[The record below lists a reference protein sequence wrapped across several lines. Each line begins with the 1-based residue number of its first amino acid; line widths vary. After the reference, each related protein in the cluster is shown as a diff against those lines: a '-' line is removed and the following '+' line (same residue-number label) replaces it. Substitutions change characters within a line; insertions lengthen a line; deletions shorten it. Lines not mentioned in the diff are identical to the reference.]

1 MAMFKGFKPQ
11 GMQKIASRMGYAGR
25 MEEFD
30 SYLQQNPDKQRE
42 MLVFQEK
49 AQEMARG
56 GSVVRM
62 AEGGTPLYGTV
73 GTSSA
78 SMVTAPGFDPKFEGR
93 NAQDYG
99 QQNQI
104 PTFDYLYSQRPGG
117 LIGDD
122 FEFYRP
128 KPGETLYRTGDLA
141 RAENPDTYP
150 QFGGI
155 YSAVE
160 PVQGGQYAMTN
171 TGERV
176 TVPLGFFGTAPGG
189 NRFQTAI
196 EQRTAPYTPESPPP
210 PQLVDPRDAVS
221 PQTPL
226 PQETQPTP
234 IQTQPAP
241 SQQAYVPTLGESA
254 GQIPA
259 YGTAG
264 APKSIGEVGTNLAQT
279 GAIPVGAV
287 TQPELTA
294 TNQQQIIDTTTGQ
307 LTSTPVAPTYGAETA
322 GAIAPTS
329 VTSTAM
335 DAVQAAPAV
344 QTAIQTN
351 QAAQANVADPRAQV
365 LAAQQTASSVSN
377 LQSAQGTATLIN
389 NPVQRQIQ
397 SGELISGGAANAQ
410 TASNFTEQ
418 IQSATATPSEKA
430 TVQGQLAT
438 LTANFDATN
447 PPAWAAGAIRGV
459 QAMMQQRGLG
469 ASSMAGQALIQ
480 GVFESALPIAQAD
493 AQVTAQFEAQNLSN
507 RQQRAMLAAQQRA
520 TFIGQEFDQAFQTRV
535 ANASKIGDIANMNFT
550 SDQQVMLENS
560 RATNTMNL
568 NNLGNRQAMVIAEA
582 SALANMDLSNLSN
595 SQQASVQNASNF
607 LQLDMA
613 NLTNEQQTALFNAQA
628 INQSILTDQA
638 AQNAAN
644 QFNAT
649 SQNQVDQFMS
659 TLANQVAQFNST
671 QTNAQNQFNAG
682 ELNTLSRF
690 NAEVSNQRDQFNA
703 QNQLAIAQNNAV
715 WRREIATAD
724 TATINRA
731 NELNAKAVLD
741 VSNTQYDNLWN
752 FYADTMEWAWRSA
765 EGEQDR
771 NTELAKANIDAD
783 ARAAVAAENAGAKG
797 ASAIGSLV
805 GTLGSA
811 YISSKFGVGCWV
823 AREVYGKYNPQWF
836 MFRLWMKKRAP
847 SWLYNLYGKYG
858 ESFASFI
865 SNKPLIK
872 KGIKYFMNR
881 VKL

>member
-11 GMQKIASRMGYAGR
+11 GMQKIATRMGYAGS
-25 MEEFD
+25 MEKFD
-30 SYLQQNPDKQRE
+30 DYLKQNPDKERE
-42 MLVFQEK
+42 MIVYRSK
-49 AQEMARG
+49 AQEMANG
-56 GSVVRM
+56 GLIGSGLTKGEIGTPERLAGMLGTQVGTL
-62 AEGGTPLYGTV
+62 GGTPSYVSPIMPPTDPNNPLGPVGAAVMRYGYNPTTNQYSISGGGGQQFPEGFESSMDYGELYKKYPQIKGVFEGGRPQPKTLQNMMV
-73 GTSSA
+73 GQPGPPM
-78 SMVTAPGFDPKFEGR
+78 MVSPGFDPRYEGR
-93 NAQDYG
+93 DQQSFG
-99 QQNQI
+99 QRNQI
-104 PTFDYLYSQRPGG
+104 PVGTGGFGQEGFDIEKARQVTPDPRLLELERNFRGAATMDMSTRLRPDGSLYVGSSSAFGDIYGQGG
-117 LIGDD
+117 S
-122 FEFYRP
+122 YQQ
-128 KPGETLYRTGDLA
+128 
-141 RAENPDTYP
+141 TYP
-150 QFGGI
+150 SGL
-155 YSAVE
+155 A
-160 PVQGGQYAMTN
+160 
-171 TGERV
+171 
-176 TVPLGFFGTAPGG
+176 
-189 NRFQTAI
+189 
-196 EQRTAPYTPESPPP
+196 
-210 PQLVDPRDAVS
+210 DPRDNVTTTAPVQS
-221 PQTPL
+221 
-226 PQETQPTP
+226 QPTTP
-234 IQTQPAP
+234 P
-241 SQQAYVPTLGESA
+241 SQQAYVPTLGTGA

-259 YGTAG
+259 YGTSG
-264 APKSIGEVGTNLAQT
+264 DPKSIGEVGTNLAQT

-294 TNQQQIIDTTTGQ
+294 TNQQQIIDPTTGQ

-322 GAIAPTS
+322 GATAPTT

-377 LQSAQGTATLIN
+377 LQAAQGTATLIN

-397 SGELISGGAANAQ
+397 SGELISDGVANAQ

-535 ANASKIGDIANMNFT
+535 ANAAKIGDIANMNFT

-568 NNLGNRQAMVIAEA
+568 NNLSNKQAMVIAEA
-582 SALANMDLSNLSN
+582 SALSNMDLSNLSN
-595 SQQASVQNASNF
+595 AQQASVQNASNF

-613 NLTNEQQTALFNAQA
+613 NLSNEQQTALFNAQA

-649 SQNQVDQFMS
+649 SQNQVDQFMAN
-659 TLANQVAQFNST
+659 LANQVAQFNAT

-752 FYADTMEWAWRSA
+752 YYADTMEWAWKSA
-765 EGEQDR
+765 ESEQERIKDLVVA
-771 NTELAKANIDAD
+771 NLDKEAKEYQAQLNSASQG
-783 ARAAVAAENAGAKG
+783 GA
-797 ASAIGSLV
+797 AIGNLI
-805 GTLGSA
+805 GTLGGA
-811 YISSKFGVGCWV
+811 ALQFGF
-823 AREVYGKYNPQWF
+823 GKIF
-836 MFRLWMKKRAP
+836 
-847 SWLYNLYGKYG
+847 
-858 ESFASFI
+858 
-865 SNKPLIK
+865 
-872 KGIKYFMNR
+872 
-881 VKL
+881 

>member
-1 MAMFKGFKPQ
+1 M
-11 GMQKIASRMGYAGR
+11 IVYRS
-25 MEEFD
+25 
-30 SYLQQNPDKQRE
+30 
-42 MLVFQEK
+42 K

-56 GSVVRM
+56 GAVVRM
-62 AEGGTPLYGTV
+62 ANGGAPLFGTV
-73 GTSSA
+73 GTPQTGG
-78 SMVTAPGFDPKFEGR
+78 SMPIGVGTNPANFGMPYDGFDKFR
-93 NAQDYG
+93 NRDPRYSNTLPDYEEFK
-99 QQNQI
+99 QYQSQI
-104 PTFDYLYSQRPGG
+104 PNNMFRVAAAVVVPRRLADGTVINFGNPIEAEDYDNYLRS
-117 LIGDD
+117 IGKPPTTSVSEMTNLGSLPSDPRDDD
-122 FEFYRP
+122 FQP
-128 KPGETLYRTGDLA
+128 MPQQVDTPTGL
-141 RAENPDTYP
+141 
-150 QFGGI
+150 
-155 YSAVE
+155 
-160 PVQGGQYAMTN
+160 
-171 TGERV
+171 
-176 TVPLGFFGTAPGG
+176 
-189 NRFQTAI
+189 
-196 EQRTAPYTPESPPP
+196 
-210 PQLVDPRDAVS
+210 PRDAVS
-221 PQTPL
+221 PQIPL
-226 PQETQPTP
+226 PQETTSVPVQSQPTAP
-234 IQTQPAP
+234 P
-241 SQQAYVPTLGESA
+241 SQQAYVPTLGTGA

-259 YGTAG
+259 YGTSG
-264 APKSIGEVGTNLAQT
+264 DPKSIGNVATNLAQT

-294 TNQQQIIDTTTGQ
+294 TNQQQIIDPTTGQ

-322 GAIAPTS
+322 GAIAPTT

-377 LQSAQGTATLIN
+377 LQAAQGTATLIN

-397 SGELISGGAANAQ
+397 SGELISGGVANAQ
-410 TASNFTEQ
+410 TAANFTEQ

-535 ANASKIGDIANMNFT
+535 ANAAKIGDIANMNFT

-568 NNLGNRQAMVIAEA
+568 NNLSNKQAMVIAEA

-595 SQQASVQNASNF
+595 AQQASVQNASNF

-613 NLTNEQQTALFNAQA
+613 NLSNEQQTALFNAQA

-649 SQNQVDQFMS
+649 SQNQVDQFMAN
-659 TLANQVAQFNST
+659 LANQVAQFNAT

-690 NAEVSNQRDQFNA
+690 NAEVANQRDQFNA

-752 FYADTMEWAWRSA
+752 YYADTMEWAWKSA
-765 EGEQDR
+765 ESEQERIKDLVVA
-771 NTELAKANIDAD
+771 NLDKEAKEYQAQLNSASQG
-783 ARAAVAAENAGAKG
+783 GA
-797 ASAIGSLV
+797 AIGNLI
-805 GTLGSA
+805 GTLGGA
-811 YISSKFGVGCWV
+811 ALQFGFGNVF
-823 AREVYGKYNPQWF
+823 P
-836 MFRLWMKKRAP
+836 
-847 SWLYNLYGKYG
+847 
-858 ESFASFI
+858 
-865 SNKPLIK
+865 
-872 KGIKYFMNR
+872 
-881 VKL
+881 

>member
-1 MAMFKGFKPQ
+1 MFKGFKPQ
-11 GMQKIASRMGYAGR
+11 GMQKIATRMGYAGS
-25 MEEFD
+25 MEKFD
-30 SYLQQNPDKQRE
+30 DYLKQNPDKERE
-42 MLVFQEK
+42 MIVYRSK

-62 AEGGTPLYGTV
+62 ANGGAPLFGTAS
-73 GTSSA
+73 TSSA
-78 SMVTAPGFDPKFEGR
+78 NMNISSPGFDPRYEGTDSG
-93 NAQDYG
+93 AYG
-99 QQNQI
+99 QQNKI
-104 PTFDYLYSQRPGG
+104 PTFDYLYGQTPPPASFGG
-117 LIGDD
+117 NP
-122 FEFYRP
+122 EPFYRP
-128 KPGETLYRTGDLA
+128 KPGETLYRTDQA
-141 RAENPDTYP
+141 AMAENPNYP
-150 QFGGI
+150 GFMART
-155 YSAVE
+155 AVE
-160 PVQGGQYAMTN
+160 PRQGGQYAMTS
-171 TGERV
+171 TGDRV
-176 TVPLGFFGTAPGG
+176 TVPLGFFGATQGG
-189 NRFQTAI
+189 NRFNAPI
-196 EQRTAPYTPESPPP
+196 DQRTAPYTPESPPP
-210 PQLVDPRDAVS
+210 PLVDPRDAVS
-221 PQTPL
+221 PA
-226 PQETQPTP
+226 PQPAPIQSQPTAP
-234 IQTQPAP
+234 P

-294 TNQQQIIDTTTGQ
+294 TNQQQIIDPTTGQ

-322 GAIAPTS
+322 GAIAPTT

-377 LQSAQGTATLIN
+377 LQAAQGTATLIN

-397 SGELISGGAANAQ
+397 SGELISGGVANAQ

-459 QAMMQQRGLG
+459 QAIMQQRGLG

-535 ANASKIGDIANMNFT
+535 ANAAKIGDIANMNFT

-595 SQQASVQNASNF
+595 AQQASVQNASNF

-690 NAEVSNQRDQFNA
+690 NAEVANQRDQFNA

-724 TATINRA
+724 TAAINRA

-741 VSNTQYDNLWN
+741 VSNTQYANLWN

-765 EGEQDR
+765 EGEMDR

-783 ARAAVAAENAGAKG
+783 ARAAVASENAGSAG

-805 GTLGSA
+805 GKLGASA
-811 YISSKFGVGCWV
+811 ISAGLFG
-823 AREVYGKYNPQWF
+823 
-836 MFRLWMKKRAP
+836 
-847 SWLYNLYGKYG
+847 
-858 ESFASFI
+858 
-865 SNKPLIK
+865 
-872 KGIKYFMNR
+872 
-881 VKL
+881 

>member
-11 GMQKIASRMGYAGR
+11 GLQKIATRMGYAGS
-25 MEEFD
+25 MENFD
-30 SYLQQNPDKQRE
+30 DYLKQNPDKERE
-42 MLVFQEK
+42 MIVYRSK

-56 GSVVRM
+56 GAVVRM
-62 AEGGTPLYGTV
+62 ANGGAPLFGTV
-73 GTSSA
+73 GTPERLA
-78 SMVTAPGFDPKFEGR
+78 GMLGTQIGTVGGSMPIGVGTNPANFGMPYDGFDKFR
-93 NAQDYG
+93 NRDPRYSNTLPDYEEFK
-99 QQNQI
+99 QYQSQI
-104 PTFDYLYSQRPGG
+104 PNNMFRVAAAVVVPRRLADGTVINFGNPIEAEDYDNYLRS
-117 LIGDD
+117 IG
-122 FEFYRP
+122 
-128 KPGETLYRTGDLA
+128 KPPTTSVSE
-141 RAENPDTYP
+141 
-150 QFGGI
+150 
-155 YSAVE
+155 
-160 PVQGGQYAMTN
+160 MTN
-171 TGERV
+171 
-176 TVPLGFFGTAPGG
+176 LGSLP
-189 NRFQTAI
+189 
-196 EQRTAPYTPESPPP
+196 S
-210 PQLVDPRDAVS
+210 DPRDDDFQPMPQQVDTPTGLPLKPGMEQQVPGFPSTAVPNTNVGNTRMSTS
-221 PQTPL
+221 PLNDPR
-226 PQETQPTP
+226 
-234 IQTQPAP
+234 ANM
-241 SQQAYVPTLGESA
+241 QQAYVPTLGTGA

-259 YGTAG
+259 YGTSG
-264 APKSIGEVGTNLAQT
+264 DPKSIGNVATNLAQT

-294 TNQQQIIDTTTGQ
+294 TNQQQIIDPTTGQ

-322 GAIAPTS
+322 GAIAPTT

-377 LQSAQGTATLIN
+377 LQAAQGTATLIN

-397 SGELISGGAANAQ
+397 SGELISGGVANAQ
-410 TASNFTEQ
+410 TAANFTEQ

-535 ANASKIGDIANMNFT
+535 ANAAKIGDIANMNFT

-568 NNLGNRQAMVIAEA
+568 NNLSNKQAMVIAEA

-595 SQQASVQNASNF
+595 AQQASVQNASNF

-613 NLTNEQQTALFNAQA
+613 NLSNEQQTALFNAQA

-649 SQNQVDQFMS
+649 SQNQVDQFMAN
-659 TLANQVAQFNST
+659 LANQVAQFNAT

-690 NAEVSNQRDQFNA
+690 NAEVANQRDQFNA

-752 FYADTMEWAWRSA
+752 YYADTMEWAWKSA
-765 EGEQDR
+765 ESEQERIKDLVVA
-771 NTELAKANIDAD
+771 NLDKEAKEYQAQLNSASQG
-783 ARAAVAAENAGAKG
+783 GA
-797 ASAIGSLV
+797 AIGNLI
-805 GTLGSA
+805 GTLGGA
-811 YISSKFGVGCWV
+811 ALQFGFGNVF
-823 AREVYGKYNPQWF
+823 P
-836 MFRLWMKKRAP
+836 
-847 SWLYNLYGKYG
+847 
-858 ESFASFI
+858 
-865 SNKPLIK
+865 
-872 KGIKYFMNR
+872 
-881 VKL
+881 